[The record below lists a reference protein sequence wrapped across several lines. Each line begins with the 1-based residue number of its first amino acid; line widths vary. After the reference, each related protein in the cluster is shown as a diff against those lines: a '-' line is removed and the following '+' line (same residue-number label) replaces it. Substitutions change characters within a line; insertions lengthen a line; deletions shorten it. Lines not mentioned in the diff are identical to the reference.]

1 MHKPSIIIQC
11 IVIFFISSK
20 AYSLSSSS
28 YLIANSAMSF
38 FDYEEANTYYEN
50 SDIENLNDSDLEK
63 KLIAYVNTGSL
74 DNASKVAKEI
84 LRNDNSNQDAW
95 LVYLTHAKL
104 NNISEP
110 FYELKK
116 QREVEE
122 LSIIKFV
129 FYNNYQIKKSNDH
142 IAQSLLDIVQASNA
156 NNNNTLQGF
165 EYLLFYLSLSLNLNP
180 KFNES
185 FFITAQLYQIAK
197 NYEKAEKFYNKVR
210 KEHNLYIESQ
220 KNIAIN
226 KKHQNNTKKAEEE
239 LISLINSYPSNENL
253 VVSLADFYRST
264 KQYKRAIPYY
274 SIILNNQ
281 DLDKDQRWRLLY
293 MRGICYHKINN
304 WTSAEEDLLKS
315 LDINPESSQVLNYL
329 AYSWIEKNVFLN
341 ESLKMLKKA
350 YKKNPKS
357 HYILDSLAWAHFKKN
372 NLKIA
377 SQLMEEVI
385 NRAPGEAISLDH
397 LGDIYFAMG
406 RRREAL
412 YMWRQAKDLAEPEDN
427 IIDKIL
433 IKLNKYD
440 AG

>member
-1 MHKPSIIIQC
+1 MHKLSIIIQC
-11 IVIFFISSK
+11 IVIFFISST
-20 AYSLSSSS
+20 AYSFSSSS

-63 KLIAYVNTGSL
+63 KLLAYVNTNSL
-74 DNASKVAKEI
+74 DKASKVAKEI

-95 LVYLTHAKL
+95 LVYLTYAKL
-104 NNISEP
+104 NNINKP

-116 QREVEE
+116 QHGVEE

-129 FYNNYQIKKSNDH
+129 FYNNYQIKRNNDD

-156 NNNNTLQGF
+156 NNNELQGLD
-165 EYLLFYLSLSLNLNP
+165 YLLFYLSLSLNLNP

-185 FFITAQLYQIAK
+185 FFITAQLYQMMK
-197 NYEKAEKFYNKVR
+197 NYEKAEKFYNKVH
-210 KEHNLYIESQ
+210 KDHNLYLESQ
-220 KNIAIN
+220 KNIANN

-239 LISLINSYPSNENL
+239 LISLIDLYPSNKNL
-253 VVSLADFYRST
+253 FVSLADFYKST

-274 SIILNNQ
+274 SIVLNNQ
-281 DLDKDQRWRLLY
+281 DLDEDQRWRLLY
-293 MRGICYHKINN
+293 MRGICYERINN
-304 WTSAEEDLLKS
+304 WESAEEDFLKS
-315 LDINPESSQVLNYL
+315 LDINPESPQVLNYL
-329 AYSWIEKNVFLN
+329 AYSWIEKNIFLN

-350 YKKNPKS
+350 YEKNPKS
-357 HYILDSLAWAHFKKN
+357 HYILDSLAWAHFKKK

-385 NRAPGEAISLDH
+385 IRAPGEAISLDH

>member
-1 MHKPSIIIQC
+1 MHKTSIIIQY
-11 IVIFFISSK
+11 IVIFFISST
-20 AYSLSSSS
+20 AYSFSSSS

-38 FDYEEANTYYEN
+38 FDYEEAHAYYEN

-63 KLIAYVNTGSL
+63 KLLAYVNTNSL
-74 DNASKVAKEI
+74 DKALKVAKEI

-116 QREVEE
+116 QHEVEE

-129 FYNNYQIKKSNDH
+129 FYNDDQIKKSNDD
-142 IAQSLLDIVQASNA
+142 IAQSLLDIVQASIA
-156 NNNNTLQGF
+156 NNNELQGF
-165 EYLLFYLSLSLNLNP
+165 DYLLFYLSLSLNLNP

-185 FFITAQLYQIAK
+185 FFITAQLYQTKK
-197 NYEKAEKFYNKVR
+197 NYEKAEKFYNKVP
-210 KEHNLYIESQ
+210 KKHNLYLESQ

-226 KKHQNNTKKAEEE
+226 KKHQNNAKKAEEE
-239 LISLINSYPSNENL
+239 LISLIDLYPSNENL
-253 VVSLADFYRST
+253 FLSLADFYKST

-274 SIILNNQ
+274 SMVLNNQ
-281 DLDKDQRWRLLY
+281 NLDEDQQWRLLY
-293 MRGICYHKINN
+293 MRGICYERANN
-304 WTSAEEDLLKS
+304 WKSAEEDFLKS
-315 LDINPESSQVLNYL
+315 LNINPESPQVLNYL

-350 YKKNPKS
+350 YKNNPKS

-385 NRAPGEAISLDH
+385 IRAPSEAISLDH

-427 IIDKIL
+427 IVDKIL

-440 AG
+440 TG

>member
-1 MHKPSIIIQC
+1 MHKLSIIIQC
-11 IVIFFISSK
+11 IVILFISST
-20 AYSLSSSS
+20 AYSFSSSS

-63 KLIAYVNTGSL
+63 KLLAYVNTNSL
-74 DNASKVAKEI
+74 DKASKVAKEI

-110 FYELKK
+110 FYEMKK
-116 QREVEE
+116 KHEVRE

-129 FYNNYQIKKSNDH
+129 FYNDYQIKKSNDD

-156 NNNNTLQGF
+156 NNNELQGF
-165 EYLLFYLSLSLNLNP
+165 DYLLFYLSLSLNLNP

-185 FFITAQLYQIAK
+185 FFITAQLYQMMK
-197 NYEKAEKFYNKVR
+197 SYEKAEKFYNKVH
-210 KEHNLYIESQ
+210 KDHNLYLESQ

-239 LISLINSYPSNENL
+239 LISLIDLYPGNKNL
-253 VVSLADFYRST
+253 LVSLADLYKST

-274 SIILNNQ
+274 SIVLNNQ
-281 DLDKDQRWRLLY
+281 DLDEDQQWRLLY
-293 MRGICYHKINN
+293 MRGICYERINN
-304 WTSAEEDLLKS
+304 WKSAEEDLLKS
-315 LDINPESSQVLNYL
+315 LDINPESPQVLNYL

-350 YKKNPKS
+350 YEKNPKS

-377 SQLMEEVI
+377 SKLMEEVI
-385 NRAPGEAISLDH
+385 IRAPAEAISLDH

-406 RRREAL
+406 RKREAL

-427 IIDKIL
+427 IIDNIL
-433 IKLNKYD
+433 VKLKKHD

>member
-180 KFNES
+180 
-185 FFITAQLYQIAK
+185 
-197 NYEKAEKFYNKVR
+197 
-210 KEHNLYIESQ
+210 
-220 KNIAIN
+220 
-226 KKHQNNTKKAEEE
+226 
-239 LISLINSYPSNENL
+239 
-253 VVSLADFYRST
+253 
-264 KQYKRAIPYY
+264 
-274 SIILNNQ
+274 
-281 DLDKDQRWRLLY
+281 
-293 MRGICYHKINN
+293 
-304 WTSAEEDLLKS
+304 
-315 LDINPESSQVLNYL
+315 
-329 AYSWIEKNVFLN
+329 
-341 ESLKMLKKA
+341 
-350 YKKNPKS
+350 
-357 HYILDSLAWAHFKKN
+357 
-372 NLKIA
+372 
-377 SQLMEEVI
+377 
-385 NRAPGEAISLDH
+385 
-397 LGDIYFAMG
+397 
-406 RRREAL
+406 
-412 YMWRQAKDLAEPEDN
+412 
-427 IIDKIL
+427 
-433 IKLNKYD
+433 
-440 AG
+440 

>member
-210 KEHNLYIESQ
+210 KDHNLYLESQ

-226 KKHQNNTKKAEEE
+226 KIHQNNTKKAEEE
-239 LISLINSYPSNENL
+239 LISLIDGHPNNENL
-253 VVSLADFYRST
+253 FVSLADFYKST

-341 ESLKMLKKA
+341 KSLKMLKKA
-350 YKKNPKS
+350 YEKNPES

-385 NRAPGEAISLDH
+385 IRAPAEAISLDH

-412 YMWRQAKDLAEPEDN
+412 YMWRQARDLAEPEDN
-427 IIDKIL
+427 IIDTIL
-433 IKLNKYD
+433 LKLNKYD

>member
-1 MHKPSIIIQC
+1 M
-11 IVIFFISSK
+11 
-20 AYSLSSSS
+20 SL
-28 YLIANSAMSF
+28 

-63 KLIAYVNTGSL
+63 KLLAYVNTNSL
-74 DNASKVAKEI
+74 DKASKVAKEI

-95 LVYLTHAKL
+95 LVYLTHAKI
-104 NNISEP
+104 NNIREP

-116 QREVEE
+116 QHGVEK
-122 LSIIKFV
+122 LSIIRFV
-129 FYNNYQIKKSNDH
+129 FYNDYLIKNSNDD
-142 IAQSLLDIVQASNA
+142 IAQSLLDIVQASNV
-156 NNNNTLQGF
+156 NNNELQGF
-165 EYLLFYLSLSLNLNP
+165 DYLLFYLSLSLNLNP

-185 FFITAQLYQIAK
+185 FFITAQLFQMMK
-197 NYEKAEKFYNKVR
+197 NYEKAEKFYNKVH
-210 KEHNLYIESQ
+210 KNHNLFLESK

-226 KKHQNNTKKAEEE
+226 KIHQNNTKKAEEE
-239 LISLINSYPSNENL
+239 LISLIDLYPSNENL
-253 VVSLADFYRST
+253 FVSLADFYKST

-281 DLDKDQRWRLLY
+281 DLDEDQRWRLLY
-293 MRGICYHKINN
+293 MRGICYERINN
-304 WTSAEEDLLKS
+304 WESAEEDLLKS
-315 LDINPESSQVLNYL
+315 LDINPESPQVLNYL

-350 YKKNPKS
+350 YEKNPKS

-377 SQLMEEVI
+377 SKLMEEVI
-385 NRAPGEAISLDH
+385 IRAPAEAISLDH

-406 RRREAL
+406 RRREAS

>member
-1 MHKPSIIIQC
+1 MHKLSIIIQC
-11 IVIFFISSK
+11 IVIFFISST
-20 AYSLSSSS
+20 AYSFSSSS

-63 KLIAYVNTGSL
+63 KLLAYVNTNSL
-74 DNASKVAKEI
+74 NKASKVAKEI
-84 LRNDNSNQDAW
+84 LQNNNSNQDAW

-116 QREVEE
+116 QHGVEE

-129 FYNNYQIKKSNDH
+129 FYNNYQIKKSNDE

-156 NNNNTLQGF
+156 NNNKLQGF
-165 EYLLFYLSLSLNLNP
+165 DYLLFYLSLSLNLNP

-185 FFITAQLYQIAK
+185 FFITAQLYQMMK
-197 NYEKAEKFYNKVR
+197 NYEEAEKFYNKVY
-210 KEHNLYIESQ
+210 KDHSLYLESR

-226 KKHQNNTKKAEEE
+226 KKHQNNTKEAEEK
-239 LISLINSYPSNENL
+239 LISLIDLYPKNENL
-253 VVSLADFYRST
+253 FVSLADLYKST
-264 KQYKRAIPYY
+264 KQYKKAIPYY
-274 SIILNNQ
+274 SIVLNNQ
-281 DLDKDQRWRLLY
+281 DLDENHRWQLLY
-293 MRGICYHKINN
+293 MRGICYERINN
-304 WTSAEEDLLKS
+304 WKSAEEDLLKS
-315 LDINPESSQVLNYL
+315 LEINPESPKVLNYL

-350 YKKNPKS
+350 YEKNPKS

-372 NLKIA
+372 NLIIA
-377 SQLMEEVI
+377 SKLMEEVI
-385 NRAPGEAISLDH
+385 IRAPGEAISLDH

-406 RRREAL
+406 RKREAL
-412 YMWRQAKDLAEPEDN
+412 YMWRQAKDLVEPEDN

>member
-1 MHKPSIIIQC
+1 MHKLSIIIQC
-11 IVIFFISSK
+11 IVIFFISLT
-20 AYSLSSSS
+20 AYSFSSSS

-50 SDIENLNDSDLEK
+50 SDIENFNDSDLEK
-63 KLIAYVNTGSL
+63 KLLAYVNTNAL
-74 DNASKVAKEI
+74 DKASKIAKEI

-95 LVYLTHAKL
+95 LVYLTYAKL
-104 NNISEP
+104 NNINKP

-116 QREVEE
+116 QHGVEE

-129 FYNNYQIKKSNDH
+129 FYNNYQIKRNNDD

-156 NNNNTLQGF
+156 NNNELQGLD
-165 EYLLFYLSLSLNLNP
+165 YLLFYLSLSLNLNP

-185 FFITAQLYQIAK
+185 FFITAQLYQMMK
-197 NYEKAEKFYNKVR
+197 NYEKAEKFYNKVH
-210 KEHNLYIESQ
+210 KDHNLYLESQ
-220 KNIAIN
+220 KNIANN

-239 LISLINSYPSNENL
+239 LISLIDLYPSNKNL
-253 VVSLADFYRST
+253 FVSLADFYKST

-274 SIILNNQ
+274 SIVLNIQ
-281 DLDKDQRWRLLY
+281 DLDEDQRWRLLY
-293 MRGICYHKINN
+293 MRGICYERINN
-304 WTSAEEDLLKS
+304 WESAEEDFLKS
-315 LDINPESSQVLNYL
+315 LDINPESPQVLNYL

-341 ESLKMLKKA
+341 ESLKMLKRA
-350 YKKNPKS
+350 YEKNPKS
-357 HYILDSLAWAHFKKN
+357 HYILDSLAWAHFKKK

-385 NRAPGEAISLDH
+385 IRAPGEAISLDH

-433 IKLNKYD
+433 IKLKKYD

>member
-1 MHKPSIIIQC
+1 MLKLSIIIQC
-11 IVIFFISSK
+11 IVIPFISST
-20 AYSLSSSS
+20 AYSFSSSS

-50 SDIENLNDSDLEK
+50 SDIENFNDSDLEK
-63 KLIAYVNTGSL
+63 KLLAYVNTNAL
-74 DNASKVAKEI
+74 DKASKIAKEI

-95 LVYLTHAKL
+95 LVYLTYAKL
-104 NNISEP
+104 NNINKP

-116 QREVEE
+116 QHGVEE

-129 FYNNYQIKKSNDH
+129 FYNNYQIKRNNDD

-156 NNNNTLQGF
+156 NNNELQGLD
-165 EYLLFYLSLSLNLNP
+165 YLLFYLSLSLNLNP

-185 FFITAQLYQIAK
+185 FFITAQLYQMMK
-197 NYEKAEKFYNKVR
+197 NYEKAEKFYNKVH
-210 KEHNLYIESQ
+210 KDHNLYLESQ
-220 KNIAIN
+220 KNIANN

-239 LISLINSYPSNENL
+239 LISLIDLYPSNKNL
-253 VVSLADFYRST
+253 FVSLADFYKST

-274 SIILNNQ
+274 SIVLNIQ
-281 DLDKDQRWRLLY
+281 DLDEDQRWRLLY
-293 MRGICYHKINN
+293 MRGICYERINN
-304 WTSAEEDLLKS
+304 WESAEEDFLKS
-315 LDINPESSQVLNYL
+315 LDINPESPQVLNYL

-341 ESLKMLKKA
+341 ESLKMLKRA
-350 YKKNPKS
+350 YEKNPKS
-357 HYILDSLAWAHFKKN
+357 HYILDSLAWAHFKKK

-385 NRAPGEAISLDH
+385 IRAPGEAISLDH

-433 IKLNKYD
+433 IKLKKYD

>member
-1 MHKPSIIIQC
+1 MHKLSIIIQC
-11 IVIFFISSK
+11 LIIFFISAK
-20 AYSLSSSS
+20 VYSFSSSS

-63 KLIAYVNTGSL
+63 KLLAYVNTSL
-74 DNASKVAKEI
+74 LDKASKVAKEI

-116 QREVEE
+116 QDGVEE

-129 FYNNYQIKKSNDH
+129 FYNDYQIKKSNDD
-142 IAQSLLDIVQASNA
+142 IAQSLLDFVQAFNA
-156 NNNNTLQGF
+156 NNNELQGF
-165 EYLLFYLSLSLNLNP
+165 DYLLFYLSLSLNLNP

-185 FFITAQLYQIAK
+185 FFITAQLYQMMK
-197 NYEKAEKFYNKVR
+197 NYEKAEKFYNKVH
-210 KEHNLYIESQ
+210 KDHNLYLESQ

-239 LISLINSYPSNENL
+239 LISLIDLYPSNENL
-253 VVSLADFYRST
+253 FVSLADFYKST

-274 SIILNNQ
+274 SIVLNNQ
-281 DLDKDQRWRLLY
+281 DLDEDQRWRLLY
-293 MRGICYHKINN
+293 MRGICYERINN
-304 WTSAEEDLLKS
+304 WKSAEEDLLKS
-315 LDINPESSQVLNYL
+315 LDINPESPQVLNYL

-350 YKKNPKS
+350 YEKNPKS

-385 NRAPGEAISLDH
+385 IRAPAEAISLDH

-412 YMWRQAKDLAEPEDN
+412 YMWRQAKDLAEPEDD

-433 IKLNKYD
+433 IKLNKYE

>member
-1 MHKPSIIIQC
+1 MHKLSIIIQC
-11 IVIFFISSK
+11 IVIFFISST
-20 AYSLSSSS
+20 AYSFSSSS

-63 KLIAYVNTGSL
+63 KLLAYVNTNSL
-74 DNASKVAKEI
+74 DKASKVAKEI

-95 LVYLTHAKL
+95 LVYLTYAKL

-116 QREVEE
+116 QHGVEE

-129 FYNNYQIKKSNDH
+129 FYNDYQIKKSNDD

-156 NNNNTLQGF
+156 NNNELQGF
-165 EYLLFYLSLSLNLNP
+165 DYLLFYLSLSLNLNP

-185 FFITAQLYQIAK
+185 FFITAQLYQMMK
-197 NYEKAEKFYNKVR
+197 NYEKAEKFYNKVH
-210 KEHNLYIESQ
+210 KDHNLYLESQ

-239 LISLINSYPSNENL
+239 LISLIDLYPSNENL
-253 VVSLADFYRST
+253 FVSLADLYKST

-274 SIILNNQ
+274 SIVLNNQ
-281 DLDKDQRWRLLY
+281 DLDEDQRWRLLY
-293 MRGICYHKINN
+293 MRGICYERINN
-304 WTSAEEDLLKS
+304 WESAEEDLLKS
-315 LDINPESSQVLNYL
+315 LDINPESPQVLNYL

-350 YKKNPKS
+350 YEKNPKS

-377 SQLMEEVI
+377 SKLMEEVI
-385 NRAPGEAISLDH
+385 IRAPAEAISLDH

-433 IKLNKYD
+433 IKLNKHD

>member
-1 MHKPSIIIQC
+1 
-11 IVIFFISSK
+11 
-20 AYSLSSSS
+20 
-28 YLIANSAMSF
+28 MSF

-63 KLIAYVNTGSL
+63 KLLAYVNTNSL
-74 DNASKVAKEI
+74 DKASKVAKEI

-104 NNISEP
+104 NNINEP

-116 QREVEE
+116 QHGVEE

-129 FYNNYQIKKSNDH
+129 FYNNYQIKRNNDD

-156 NNNNTLQGF
+156 NNNELQGF
-165 EYLLFYLSLSLNLNP
+165 DYLLFYLSLSLNLNP

-185 FFITAQLYQIAK
+185 FFITAQLYQMMK
-197 NYEKAEKFYNKVR
+197 NYEKAEKFYNKVH
-210 KEHNLYIESQ
+210 KDHNLYLESQ

-239 LISLINSYPSNENL
+239 LISLIDLYPSNENL
-253 VVSLADFYRST
+253 FVSLADLYKST

-274 SIILNNQ
+274 SIVLNNQ
-281 DLDKDQRWRLLY
+281 DLDEDQQWRLLY
-293 MRGICYHKINN
+293 MRGICYERINN
-304 WTSAEEDLLKS
+304 WESAEEDFLKS
-315 LDINPESSQVLNYL
+315 LDINPESPQVLNYL

-350 YKKNPKS
+350 YEKNPKS

-377 SQLMEEVI
+377 SKLMEEVI
-385 NRAPGEAISLDH
+385 IRAPAEAISLDH

-412 YMWRQAKDLAEPEDN
+412 YMWRQAIDLAEPEDN

-433 IKLNKYD
+433 IKFDKYN

>member
-1 MHKPSIIIQC
+1 MHKLSIIIQC
-11 IVIFFISSK
+11 IVIFFISST
-20 AYSLSSSS
+20 AYSFSSSS

-50 SDIENLNDSDLEK
+50 SDIENFNDSDLEK
-63 KLIAYVNTGSL
+63 KLLAYVNTNAL
-74 DNASKVAKEI
+74 DKASKIAKEI

-95 LVYLTHAKL
+95 LVYLTYAKL
-104 NNISEP
+104 NNINKP

-116 QREVEE
+116 QHGVEE

-129 FYNNYQIKKSNDH
+129 FYNNYQIKRNNDD

-156 NNNNTLQGF
+156 NNNELQGLD
-165 EYLLFYLSLSLNLNP
+165 YLLFYLSLSLNLNP

-185 FFITAQLYQIAK
+185 FFITAQLYQMMK
-197 NYEKAEKFYNKVR
+197 NYEKAEKFYNKVH
-210 KEHNLYIESQ
+210 KDHNLYLESQ

-239 LISLINSYPSNENL
+239 LISLIDLYPSNKNL
-253 VVSLADFYRST
+253 FVSLADFYKST

-274 SIILNNQ
+274 SIVLNIQ
-281 DLDKDQRWRLLY
+281 DLDEDQRWRLLY
-293 MRGICYHKINN
+293 MRGICYERINN
-304 WTSAEEDLLKS
+304 WESAEEDFLKS
-315 LDINPESSQVLNYL
+315 LDINPESPQVLNYL

-341 ESLKMLKKA
+341 ESLKMLKRA
-350 YKKNPKS
+350 YEKNPKS
-357 HYILDSLAWAHFKKN
+357 HYILDSLAWAHFKKK

-385 NRAPGEAISLDH
+385 IRAPGEAISLDH

-433 IKLNKYD
+433 IKLKKYD

>member
-1 MHKPSIIIQC
+1 MHKLSIIIQC
-11 IVIFFISSK
+11 IVIFFISST
-20 AYSLSSSS
+20 AYSFSSSS

-50 SDIENLNDSDLEK
+50 SDIENFNDSDLEK
-63 KLIAYVNTGSL
+63 KLLAYVNTNAL
-74 DNASKVAKEI
+74 DKASKIAKEI

-95 LVYLTHAKL
+95 LVYLTYAKL
-104 NNISEP
+104 NNINKP

-116 QREVEE
+116 QHGVEE

-129 FYNNYQIKKSNDH
+129 FYNNYQIKRNNDD

-156 NNNNTLQGF
+156 NNNELQGLD
-165 EYLLFYLSLSLNLNP
+165 YLLFYLSLSLNLNP

-185 FFITAQLYQIAK
+185 FFITAQLYQMMK
-197 NYEKAEKFYNKVR
+197 NYEKAEKFYNKVH
-210 KEHNLYIESQ
+210 KDHNLYLESQ
-220 KNIAIN
+220 KNIANN

-239 LISLINSYPSNENL
+239 LISLIDLYPSNKNL
-253 VVSLADFYRST
+253 FVSLADFYKST

-274 SIILNNQ
+274 SIVLNIQ
-281 DLDKDQRWRLLY
+281 DLDEDQRWRLLY
-293 MRGICYHKINN
+293 MRGICYERINN
-304 WTSAEEDLLKS
+304 WESAEEDLLKS
-315 LDINPESSQVLNYL
+315 LDINPESPQVLNYL

-341 ESLKMLKKA
+341 ESLKMLKRA
-350 YKKNPKS
+350 YEKNPKS
-357 HYILDSLAWAHFKKN
+357 HYILDSLAWAHFKKK

-385 NRAPGEAISLDH
+385 IRAPGEAISLDH

-433 IKLNKYD
+433 IKLKKYD

>member
-1 MHKPSIIIQC
+1 MHKLSIIIQC
-11 IVIFFISSK
+11 IVIFFISST
-20 AYSLSSSS
+20 AYSFSSSS

-50 SDIENLNDSDLEK
+50 SDIENFNDSDLEK
-63 KLIAYVNTGSL
+63 KLLAYVNTNAL
-74 DNASKVAKEI
+74 DKASKIAKEI

-95 LVYLTHAKL
+95 LVYLTYAKL
-104 NNISEP
+104 NNINKP

-116 QREVEE
+116 QHGVEE

-129 FYNNYQIKKSNDH
+129 FYNNYQIKRNNDD

-156 NNNNTLQGF
+156 NNNELQGLD
-165 EYLLFYLSLSLNLNP
+165 YLLFYLSLSLNLNP

-185 FFITAQLYQIAK
+185 FFITAQLYQMMK
-197 NYEKAEKFYNKVR
+197 NYEKAEKFYNKVH
-210 KEHNLYIESQ
+210 KDHNLYLESQ
-220 KNIAIN
+220 KNIANN

-239 LISLINSYPSNENL
+239 LISLIDLYPSNKNL
-253 VVSLADFYRST
+253 FVSLADFYKST

-274 SIILNNQ
+274 SIVLNIQ
-281 DLDKDQRWRLLY
+281 DLDEDQRWRLLY
-293 MRGICYHKINN
+293 MRGICYERINN
-304 WTSAEEDLLKS
+304 WESAEEDFLKS
-315 LDINPESSQVLNYL
+315 LDINPESPQVLNYL

-350 YKKNPKS
+350 YEKNPKS
-357 HYILDSLAWAHFKKN
+357 HYILDSLAWAHFKKK

-385 NRAPGEAISLDH
+385 IRAPGEAISLDH

-433 IKLNKYD
+433 IKLKKYD

>member
-1 MHKPSIIIQC
+1 MHKSSIIIQC
-11 IVIFFISSK
+11 IAIFFISST
-20 AYSLSSSS
+20 AYSFSSSS
-28 YLIANSAMSF
+28 YLVANSAMSF
-38 FDYEEANTYYEN
+38 FDYEEANAYYEN

-63 KLIAYVNTGSL
+63 KLLAYVNTNSL
-74 DNASKVAKEI
+74 DKASKVAKEI

-95 LVYLTHAKL
+95 LVYLTYAKL

-110 FYELKK
+110 FYEMKK
-116 QREVEE
+116 QYGVEE

-129 FYNNYQIKKSNDH
+129 FYNDYQIRKSNDD

-156 NNNNTLQGF
+156 NNNELQGF
-165 EYLLFYLSLSLNLNP
+165 DYLLFYLSLSLNLNP

-185 FFITAQLYQIAK
+185 LFITAQLYQMMK
-197 NYEKAEKFYNKVR
+197 NYEKAEKFYNKVH
-210 KEHNLYIESQ
+210 KDHNLYLESQ

-239 LISLINSYPSNENL
+239 LISLIDLYPSNENL
-253 VVSLADFYRST
+253 FVSLADLYKST

-274 SIILNNQ
+274 SIVLNNQ
-281 DLDKDQRWRLLY
+281 DLDEDQRWRLLY
-293 MRGICYHKINN
+293 MRGICYERINN
-304 WTSAEEDLLKS
+304 WESAEEDLLKS
-315 LDINPESSQVLNYL
+315 LDINPESPQVLNYL

-350 YKKNPKS
+350 YEKNPKS

-385 NRAPGEAISLDH
+385 IRAPGEAISLDH

-406 RRREAL
+406 RKREAL

-427 IIDKIL
+427 IIDNIL
-433 IKLNKYD
+433 VKLKKYD
-440 AG
+440 TG

>member
-1 MHKPSIIIQC
+1 MHKLSIIIQC
-11 IVIFFISSK
+11 IVIFFISST
-20 AYSLSSSS
+20 AYSFSSSS

-50 SDIENLNDSDLEK
+50 SDIENFNDSDLEK
-63 KLIAYVNTGSL
+63 KLLAYVNTNAL
-74 DNASKVAKEI
+74 DKASKIAKEI

-95 LVYLTHAKL
+95 LVYLTYAKL
-104 NNISEP
+104 NNINKP

-116 QREVEE
+116 QHGVEE

-129 FYNNYQIKKSNDH
+129 FYNNYQIKRNNDD

-156 NNNNTLQGF
+156 NNNELQGLD
-165 EYLLFYLSLSLNLNP
+165 YLLFYLSLSLNLNP

-185 FFITAQLYQIAK
+185 FFITAQLYQMMK
-197 NYEKAEKFYNKVR
+197 NYEKAEKFYNKVH
-210 KEHNLYIESQ
+210 KEHNLYLESQ

-226 KKHQNNTKKAEEE
+226 KRHQNNTKKAEEE
-239 LISLINSYPSNENL
+239 LISLIDLYPSNKNL
-253 VVSLADFYRST
+253 FVSLADFYKST

-274 SIILNNQ
+274 SIVLNIQ
-281 DLDKDQRWRLLY
+281 DLDEDQRWRLLY
-293 MRGICYHKINN
+293 MRGICYERINN
-304 WTSAEEDLLKS
+304 WESAEEDFLKS
-315 LDINPESSQVLNYL
+315 LDINPESPQVLNYL

-341 ESLKMLKKA
+341 ESLKMLKRA
-350 YKKNPKS
+350 YEKNPKS
-357 HYILDSLAWAHFKKN
+357 HYILDSLAWAHFKKK

-385 NRAPGEAISLDH
+385 IRAPGEAISLDH

-433 IKLNKYD
+433 IKLKKYD

>member
-1 MHKPSIIIQC
+1 MHKQSIIIQC
-11 IVIFFISSK
+11 VVIFFVSST
-20 AYSLSSSS
+20 AYSFSSSS

-50 SDIENLNDSDLEK
+50 SDIENLNDSDLAK
-63 KLIAYVNTGSL
+63 KLLAYVNTNSL
-74 DNASKVAKEI
+74 DKASKVAKEI
-84 LRNDNSNQDAW
+84 LRNDDLNQDAW

-116 QREVEE
+116 QHGEDE
-122 LSIIKFV
+122 LSIIKYV
-129 FYNNYQIKKSNDH
+129 FYDDYRIKKSKND

-156 NNNNTLQGF
+156 NNNELQGF
-165 EYLLFYLSLSLNLNP
+165 DYLLFYLSLSLNLNP

-185 FFITAQLYQIAK
+185 FFVAAQLYQMMK
-197 NYEKAEKFYNKVR
+197 NYEKAEKFYNMIDKN
-210 KEHNLYIESQ
+210 HNLFLESQ

-239 LISLINSYPSNENL
+239 LISLIDLYPSNENL
-253 VVSLADFYRST
+253 FVSLADLYKST

-274 SIILNNQ
+274 SIVLNNQ
-281 DLDKDQRWRLLY
+281 DLDEDQRWRLLY
-293 MRGICYHKINN
+293 LRGICHERINN
-304 WTSAEEDLLKS
+304 WESAEEDFLKS
-315 LDINPESSQVLNYL
+315 LDINPESPQVLNYL

-350 YKKNPKS
+350 YEKNPKS

-377 SQLMEEVI
+377 SELMEEVI
-385 NRAPGEAISLDH
+385 IRAPAEAISLDH

-412 YMWRQAKDLAEPEDN
+412 YMWRQAKDLAGPEDD

-433 IKLNKYD
+433 IKLNRHD

>member
-1 MHKPSIIIQC
+1 MHKLSIIIQC
-11 IVIFFISSK
+11 IVIFFISST
-20 AYSLSSSS
+20 AYSFSSSS

-50 SDIENLNDSDLEK
+50 SDIENFNDSDLEK
-63 KLIAYVNTGSL
+63 KLLAYVNTNAL
-74 DNASKVAKEI
+74 DKASKIAKEI

-95 LVYLTHAKL
+95 LVYLTYAKL
-104 NNISEP
+104 NNINKP

-116 QREVEE
+116 QHGVEE

-129 FYNNYQIKKSNDH
+129 FYNNYQIKRNNDD

-156 NNNNTLQGF
+156 NNNELQGLD
-165 EYLLFYLSLSLNLNP
+165 YLLFYLSLSLNLNP

-185 FFITAQLYQIAK
+185 FFITAQLYQMMK
-197 NYEKAEKFYNKVR
+197 NYEKAEKFYNKVH
-210 KEHNLYIESQ
+210 KDHNLYLESQ
-220 KNIAIN
+220 KNIANN

-239 LISLINSYPSNENL
+239 LISLIDLYPSNKNL
-253 VVSLADFYRST
+253 FVSLADFYKST

-274 SIILNNQ
+274 SIVLNIQ
-281 DLDKDQRWRLLY
+281 DLDEDQRWRLLY
-293 MRGICYHKINN
+293 MRGICYERINN
-304 WTSAEEDLLKS
+304 WESAEEDFLKS
-315 LDINPESSQVLNYL
+315 LDINPESPQVLNYL

-341 ESLKMLKKA
+341 ESLKMLKRA
-350 YKKNPKS
+350 YEKNPKS
-357 HYILDSLAWAHFKKN
+357 HYILDSLAWAHFKKK

-385 NRAPGEAISLDH
+385 IRAPGEAISLDH

-433 IKLNKYD
+433 IKLKKYD